1 MFSPTRLAQGRLHY
15 GWIVMG
21 ITFLALLAAAGVRAT
36 PSVMIV
42 PLEHE
47 FGWNR
52 AQISGAISINILL
65 FGLVGPFSAALVDR
79 YGLRRIVVLALAVLC
94 MGVAMAPLV
103 TKLWQ
108 FFVVWGVII
117 GLGSGMVA
125 NSLAALVANR
135 WFSERRG
142 LVTGILTTSTATG
155 QLVFLP
161 MLAAVIGI
169 YGWRGAAL
177 TVAGTTALVL
187 PIVGLLMRNRPQ
199 DIGLQPFGATTV
211 ETPPVTRGNP
221 LLTPLLTLREVSRSR
236 DFWLLFGTFF
246 VCGAS
251 TNGLIGTHLISAC
264 VDSGITETK
273 AAGLLAAIGVL
284 DFFGTTGSGWLSDR
298 LDNRLLLTWYYGL
311 RGLSLLYLP
320 FAFTDSIWG
329 LPLFAVFYGL
339 DWIATVPP
347 TVKLAANVLGREK
360 VGMVFGWIACGHQ
373 LGASVAAL
381 GAGALRNGLGDY
393 QAAFMIS
400 GGVCIGAAAL
410 ALAISPPGSA
420 QAHNLV
426 PAE

>member
-1 MFSPTRLAQGRLHY
+1 MLSPTRLAQGRLHY
-15 GWIVMG
+15 GWIIVAV
-21 ITFLALLAAAGVRAT
+21 TFLALIAAAGVRAT

-52 AQISGAISINILL
+52 AQISAVISVNILL
-65 FGLVGPFSAALVDR
+65 FGLVGPFAAALVDR
-79 YGLRRIVVLALAVLC
+79 YGLRRVVVLALAVLSV
-94 MGVAMAPLV
+94 GVAAAPLV

-108 FFVVWGVII
+108 FFLVWGVVI
-117 GLGSGMVA
+117 GVGSGMVA

-135 WFSERRG
+135 WFTERRG

-161 MLAAVIGI
+161 MLAEVIGI

-187 PIVGLLMRNRPQ
+187 PIVALLLRNRPQ
-199 DIGLQPFGATTV
+199 DIGLQPFGATTIEV
-211 ETPPVTRGNP
+211 PPVATGNP
-221 LLTPLLTLREVSRSR
+221 LLAPLLTLRQVSRSR
-236 DFWLLFGTFF
+236 DFWLLFGTFA

-264 VDSGITETK
+264 VESGITETK

-298 LDNRLLLTWYYGL
+298 LDNRRLLAWYYVL

-329 LPLFAVFYGL
+329 LPLFAVIYGL

-347 TVKLAANVLGREK
+347 TVRLAANVLGREK
-360 VGMVFGWIACGHQ
+360 VGIVFGWIACGHQ

-381 GAGALRNGLGDY
+381 AAGALRNGLGDY

-410 ALAISPPGSA
+410 ALAINPPGTA
-420 QAHNLV
+420 PAHRLV